1 MSRLF
6 SSLAIGSLAV
16 ATLHGA
22 AANDA
27 TSARQNLVVVA
38 SDRTVADRVA
48 IEVERAAERF
58 CRAFGL
64 PLTHPAPGPPIVI
77 RLGAEEPEA
86 SGEGALTLQG
96 HSDAPKIYV
105 LFGAPPWSRDALARG
120 TARAMAVRQALRR
133 APPQGGAMPPAW
145 VLDGMAALSSPQEII
160 EAEGARAILLARL
173 APQLT
178 LEGALGLLE
187 GQALDA
193 ESRRGLAGALLAGV
207 SAAPEGRDRLLAA
220 LPSFA
225 VDPTAAL
232 AETAQQ
238 NDLAAWWTA
247 WWRDQS
253 ARLPPARLG
262 WRPTLLWI
270 LAGDREDGIVSS
282 PEAEVAPVASPWFRP
297 WFQAPPSLEAQAL
310 AAIRLAV
317 ERRRTEAMAWFEE
330 VDGKEHASRAEWI
343 RVALPAVAR
352 DSVATR
358 GPALAWLNT
367 LPQPSRAAGGKAP
380 ARDAKSPST
389 KD

>member
-1 MSRLF
+1 MPRAF
-6 SSLAIGSLAV
+6 SVLAIGCLA
-16 ATLHGA
+16 AAALHGA

-27 TSARQNLVVVA
+27 TRARQNLVVVA
-38 SDRTVADRVA
+38 SDRAVANRVA

-64 PLTHPAPGPPIVI
+64 PFAHPAPGPAILIHV
-77 RLGAEEPEA
+77 GAAMSAED
-86 SGEGALTLQG
+86 GEGLLSLQASEG
-96 HSDAPKIYV
+96 AMKLS
-105 LFGAPPWSRDALARG
+105 LRFGAPPWSRDALARG

-133 APPQGGAMPPAW
+133 APPQGGAMPPTW

-282 PEAEVAPVASPWFRP
+282 SEAEVAPVASPWFRP

-310 AAIRLAV
+310 AAIRLAI

-343 RVALPAVAR
+343 RVALPTVAR
-352 DSVATR
+352 DSVATH
-358 GPALAWLNT
+358 GPALAWLNA
-367 LPQPSRAAGGKAP
+367 LPQPSHATGGKAP